1 MFGWIALIG
10 NLMQIFLSVTQIPR
24 CYCNG
29 WEDFMPPGFH
39 QMAAKVIGRRAWEL
53 TFDTPG
59 RVPRFQQ
66 SMAERPYNKGSD
78 GQ

>member
-53 TFDTPG
+53 TFDTPRACTKVPAKHG
-59 RVPRFQQ
+59 RTALQ
-66 SMAERPYNKGSD
+66 
-78 GQ
+78 